1 MRRRPSGSAAEDDGS
16 STEASP
22 VEAQGEEPESA
33 SNEDSSEEPP
43 QKFGGRRDE
52 RISGTEASPA
62 ASLRPWKPPTSTA
75 AVSGKRPKGM
85 IPLAR
90 EITIDKMPDARTHRR
105 SRLLSPWLCSF
116 PTLLTFSVAAVIL
129 FTIVRSILVRQLDV
143 KGCRMPGMHPAYAE
157 LVDFDTEHTRFA
169 TKYSLYLYREVGI
182 DDDDLKVNGV
192 PVIFIPG
199 NAGSYR
205 QVRSI
210 AAEAAYYF
218 HNVVQHDPASI
229 EGGAR
234 SLDFF
239 TVDFNEDITA
249 FHGQTLLDQAEYL
262 NDAVAYI
269 LSLYHDSRRST
280 RDSDLPDPTSV
291 IVLGHS
297 MGGIVARTMLT
308 MPNYQSSTINTIIT
322 MSAPHARPPVSF
334 DSDVVKTYKRINDYW
349 RQAYSQKWANNNPLW
364 HVTLIS
370 IAGGGLDTV
379 VPSDYASLSSLV
391 PETHGFTVFTSSVP
405 NVWTGMDHQQI
416 LWCDQFRRAVVRSL
430 MEIVDVKRPG
440 QTKPRADRMRVF
452 KKWYLTGMEGVV
464 EKTLPQKEPTT
475 LLTLEDNSNSIISQD
490 KRLTLRRF
498 GHSRKPR
505 AHLLPVPPQGTPG
518 GKKFTLLSDQRLD
531 APGESGKLE
540 VLFCS
545 VFPLQAGQS
554 ATLFS
559 MNMDLSGDSSGSTRL
574 ACKNAAADVIPLPAS
589 TRTSKFPFEDTT
601 PFSYLQYDLEDI
613 AEHQFVAVVDKA
625 VDPTSGWVV
634 AEFTDN
640 AESTIRTSIG
650 LTQLLTV
657 GMRTKLPST
666 RPMMVDVKIPALRSS
681 LLAYELSIGSQACG
695 DEGGLFTPLLR
706 QHVSDPYES
715 KYFVNVRQ
723 ADINLHSVAPF
734 MPPPLKVRNSGNGVS
749 LQFWFDPTCNASVDL
764 SLKVDVA
771 GSMGKLYMRYR
782 TVLAAF
788 PLLVVA
794 LVLRKQFSVYDSTG
808 VFMSFSEGTDLVLR
822 QSLPIVL
829 LALTFFSVS
838 LARANSEPPKSA
850 MSFNFF
856 NWQKNATEL
865 AVDFTR
871 NDLLLGSQDPF
882 FWFLVPLL
890 GLTSAGVCVAV
901 HYITLVITHILATVY
916 GHLTARPGW
925 TRNDDRK

>member
-1 MRRRPSGSAAEDDGS
+1 M
-16 STEASP
+16 
-22 VEAQGEEPESA
+22 
-33 SNEDSSEEPP
+33 
-43 QKFGGRRDE
+43 
-52 RISGTEASPA
+52 
-62 ASLRPWKPPTSTA
+62 
-75 AVSGKRPKGM
+75 
-85 IPLAR
+85 PLA
-90 EITIDKMPDARTHRR
+90 DNP
-105 SRLLSPWLCSF
+105 PF
-116 PTLLTFSVAAVIL
+116 
-129 FTIVRSILVRQLDV
+129 Q
-143 KGCRMPGMHPAYAE
+143 
-157 LVDFDTEHTRFA
+157 
-169 TKYSLYLYREVGI
+169 
-182 DDDDLKVNGV
+182 VNGV

-218 HNVVQHDPASI
+218 HNVVQHDQAAI

-262 NDAVAYI
+262 NDAIAYI

-430 MEIVDVKRPG
+430 MEIVDVNRPG
-440 QTKPRADRMRVF
+440 QTKPRANRMRVF
-452 KKWYLTGMEGVV
+452 KKWYLTGMEGVI
-464 EKTLPQKEPTT
+464 EKTLPQKGVYTYPYPSRSIADTGAEPAT
-475 LLTLEDNSNSIISQD
+475 LLTLEDNTNSIMSLNE
-490 KRLTLRRF
+490 RLTLRRF

-505 AHLLPVPPQGTPG
+505 AYLLQLPPQDTPG
-518 GKKFTLLSDQRLD
+518 GKRFTLLTDQRLD
-531 APGESGKLE
+531 ASGESGKLE

-589 TRTSKFPFEDTT
+589 TRISKFPFEDTT

-613 AEHQFVAVVDKA
+613 VEHQFVAVVDKA

-650 LTQLLTV
+650 LAQMLTV
-657 GMRTKLPST
+657 GMHMKLPSA
-666 RPMMVDVKIPALRSS
+666 RPMMVDVKIPALHSS
-681 LLAYELSIGSQACG
+681 LLAYKLSIGSQACG
-695 DEGGLFTPLLR
+695 DDGGLFTPLLR
-706 QHVSDPYES
+706 QYVSDPYES

-723 ADINLHSVAPF
+723 ANINLHGIAPF
-734 MPPPLKVRNSGNGVS
+734 MPPPLKARKSGNGVS
-749 LQFWFDPTCNASVDL
+749 LQFWFDPTCNTSVDL
-764 SLKVDVA
+764 SLKVDIA
-771 GSMGKLYMRYR
+771 GSMGKLFMRYR
-782 TVLAAF
+782 TVFAAF

-808 VFMSFSEGTDLVLR
+808 MS
-822 QSLPIVL
+822 L
-829 LALTFFSVS
+829 LA
-838 LARANSEPPKSA
+838 
-850 MSFNFF
+850 
-856 NWQKNATEL
+856 
-865 AVDFTR
+865 
-871 NDLLLGSQDPF
+871 
-882 FWFLVPLL
+882 
-890 GLTSAGVCVAV
+890 
-901 HYITLVITHILATVY
+901 
-916 GHLTARPGW
+916 
-925 TRNDDRK
+925 